1 MPGKKKD
8 EKESLAT
15 YRRIVWYDEKL
26 QQVHIQM

>member
-15 YRRIVWYDEKL
+15 YRRIIVKTYSASHL
-26 QQVHIQM
+26 T